1 MSPVTKIAA
10 ILALA
15 LAAVAAPAPAENAA
29 ASSSGQLTY
38 YYPGL
43 GACGQTNG
51 ANDAIVAVSAPLFD
65 AQRPCGRN
73 IRVHYQG
80 RSVMV
85 RVVDRCAGCAYND
98 LDLSPSAFQQ
108 VVGDLGKGRVPAS
121 WEWA

>member
-1 MSPVTKIAA
+1 MLSTKLSTL
-10 ILALA
+10 LALA
-15 LAAVAAPAPAENAA
+15 LAVCAAPAPDTAAA
-29 ASSSGQLTY
+29 ASSGQITY

-65 AQRPCGRN
+65 SQRPCGRN
-73 IRVHYQG
+73 IRVKYGG
-80 RSVMV
+80 RSVVV

-98 LDLSPSAFQQ
+98 LDLSPTAFQQ